1 MALDSKVPYVRIN
14 SSWFFKNSEK
24 IINELEPEVKKGL
37 TVNGESDK
45 RNSDVYLYDI
55 WRLDLSDFKKV
66 IIYKIKEIF
75 TQENKRYNFDLDFST
90 VNIQF
95 TKYKE
100 GQFYEWHTDDD
111 FLNTHKKHNNIRKLS
126 ITIPLNLGEY
136 EGGDMELLIN
146 DGAKKINFEPGNALI
161 FPSFI
166 KHRILPVT
174 KNIRYSLV
182 SWISGPA
189 WR

>member
-1 MALDSKVPYVRIN
+1 MVLDSKVPYVRIN

-37 TVNGESDK
+37 TVNGKSDK

-126 ITIPLNLGEY
+126 ITIPLNMGEY